1 MDGPSQG
8 LRLRIYTG
16 EAHHWHGKSLHLALL
31 EQAKKQGLSGGTVLR
46 GIAGFGAHEQ
56 IHTARLVDIAPDLPM
71 IVEFV
76 DEEAK
81 IRAFLPTVEELVQQG
96 AATLEPVDVILY
108 RKAKQ

>member
-1 MDGPSQG
+1 MDAPSQG

-16 EAHHWHGKSLHLALL
+16 EAHRWHGKSLHLVLL
-31 EQAKKQGLSGGTVLR
+31 EQARKQDLSGGTVLR

-56 IHTARLVDIAPDLPM
+56 IHSARLVDIAPDLPM

-76 DEEAK
+76 DDEAT

-96 AATLEPVDVILY
+96 AVTLEPVEVILY
-108 RKAKQ
+108 RR